1 MTQNNHYTGLALS
14 PSPFH
19 LESAW
24 SVLKENKNQNC
35 THAEIDTLTAKGL
48 LNGVDFEIMK
58 LLSVYPFI
66 NTYNLEYALLHR
78 MSEFYQKSE
87 YTKNLRKLVKAGI
100 LIKYCLADKTL
111 GDEPLIVSPFRFYS
125 LSPGAYSYMS
135 SFIDNPHN
143 IQFRLRD
150 SQMIELL
157 SVVQLLIHTEVAY
170 PSCIKKQRLC
180 VRKKI
185 GNKQVVIPAYFVFQS
200 DKEHPPLHL
209 LILSGRAEQG
219 SRDRLIGDIQ
229 TLFEW
234 LDKNEDSYRNYMVL
248 LLLETLHEIPIIHSQ
263 IAGSRMRGKL
273 HPVYYALDTNLLTHP
288 LFDCIYQC
296 EELDGKPH
304 IDRIR
309 FRITRTDS

>member
-1 MTQNNHYTGLALS
+1 MTNNNYTGLALS

-19 LESAW
+19 LEDAW
-24 SVLKENKNQNC
+24 CILKENKNCNC
-35 THAEIDTLTAKGL
+35 THAEIDALTAKGL

-58 LLSVYPFI
+58 LLSVYPFV
-66 NTYNLEYALLHR
+66 NTYNLEYALLHG

-100 LIKYCLADKTL
+100 LIKHCLADRTTGEK
-111 GDEPLIVSPFRFYS
+111 PIIVSPFRFYS

-135 SFIDNPHN
+135 SFMDNPHD

-150 SQMIELL
+150 SQIIELL
-157 SVVQLLIHTEVAY
+157 SATQLLIHTKVAY
-170 PSCIKKQRLC
+170 PDCVKRQRLC

-185 GNKQVVIPAYFVFQS
+185 GSKQLMIPAYLVFQHA
-200 DKEHPPLHL
+200 KEYPPLHV
-209 LILSGRAEQG
+209 LILSGRATQN
-219 SRDRLIGDIQ
+219 SRERLLEDIA

-234 LDKNEDSYRNYMVL
+234 LDKNEEPYHNYMIL
-248 LLLETLHEIPIIHSQ
+248 LLLETLHEIPVIQSK
-263 IAGSRMRGKL
+263 IAGARIRGKL

-296 EELDGKPH
+296 EEIDGKPH